1 MDKEDIIKSWKMGL
15 SKFQVAEEYKKK
27 YNKIQKQKKVEDR
40 DKEINSRQ
48 ALAYVEPILYKY
60 QMNALKG

>member
-15 SKFQVAEEYKKK
+15 SKYQVAEEYKEK
-27 YNKIQKQKKVEDR
+27 YNKAQKKRKTSER
-40 DKEINSRQ
+40 EKEISSRQ

-60 QMNALKG
+60 QMGILRG